1 MLTLTVTR
9 QDSGQTEQVCLYDM
23 CVWRVS
29 FSCSPHTRQLCV
41 LPSVTVRQLKAL
53 IARKKGFGAQPGKQ
67 RLCCLVRTDPSIH
80 TSYFNSHFGVCM
92 CVQSEGGEVVL
103 DDDMKALSHYGLAGS
118 ASVLLSVL

>member
-1 MLTLTVTR
+1 MVIVLT
-9 QDSGQTEQVCLYDM
+9 
-23 CVWRVS
+23 
-29 FSCSPHTRQLCV
+29 HTRQLCV

-80 TSYFNSHFGVCM
+80 LTSVLTIVCA
-92 CVQSEGGEVVL
+92 CEQSEGGEVVL